1 MSSSIDCHV
10 YRSKA
15 KRGMYIYL
23 SEKNNFDA
31 IPADLRKRLGRL
43 EYSFEFTLTEER
55 KLVRYDTKQVIKQ
68 IQDSGFFLQMPPP
81 ETNFLDLDFRNSDGF

>member
-43 EYSFEFTLTEER
+43 EYSFDII
-55 KLVRYDTKQVIKQ
+55 YQNI
-68 IQDSGFFLQMPPP
+68 
-81 ETNFLDLDFRNSDGF
+81 